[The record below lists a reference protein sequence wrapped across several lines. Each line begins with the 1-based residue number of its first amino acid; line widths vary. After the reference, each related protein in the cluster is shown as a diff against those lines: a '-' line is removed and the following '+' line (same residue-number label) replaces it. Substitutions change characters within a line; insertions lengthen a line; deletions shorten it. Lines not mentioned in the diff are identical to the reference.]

1 MNRRIFDVLVE
12 GSIVLDDFDIF
23 REAPGKNIPK
33 VVTTNAFVT
42 DGTIT
47 IDFVN
52 VMGDPTINGI
62 EIIHTG
68 GSVAPS
74 APTVSAPT
82 TIPTKIPTKTP
93 TKSPTNIPTNTPLAT
108 APVGQWIEVL
118 PNSTLSARHE
128 ACFVMVGRK
137 AYLLAGR
144 DKKPVNIYDPVTRTW
159 TNGTVPPIQIHHTQC
174 VAYGDAIYIVSSW
187 TGGYPME
194 RNVDKIYV
202 RSLSM
207 LDERYH
213 VTSIQ

>member
-1 MNRRIFDVLVE
+1 M
-12 GSIVLDDFDIF
+12 
-23 REAPGKNIPK
+23 
-33 VVTTNAFVT
+33 
-42 DGTIT
+42 
-47 IDFVN
+47 
-52 VMGDPTINGI
+52 
-62 EIIHTG
+62 
-68 GSVAPS
+68 
-74 APTVSAPT
+74 
-82 TIPTKIPTKTP
+82 
-93 TKSPTNIPTNTPLAT
+93 

-159 TNGTVPPIQIHHTQC
+159 TNGAVPPIQIHHTQC

-207 LDERYH
+207 YHERYH
-213 VTSIQ
+213 VTSIHE